1 MLKTWENRSVIS
13 ANLLN
18 PAFCG
23 EVIRRT
29 IWGYNSI
36 TDNEKIPFSLLSLI
50 LPIVLHKETREK
62 MPLRSSTYFHSWVEE
77 NEYLFIDFANRVKQL
92 QPYSKESIMFLLNY
106 NSITIT
112 DSGTIDIIEPYRKK
126 TLKGYSLEEVKQIL
140 VKAELLGRWFRLTG
154 NPQTI
159 YMFLKI
165 KP

>member
-1 MLKTWENRSVIS
+1 MIAWKDRSVIS

-29 IWGYNSI
+29 IWGYNSNNE
-36 TDNEKIPFSLLSLI
+36 DEKIPFSLLSLI
-50 LPIVLHKETREK
+50 LPIILHKETREK
-62 MPLRSSTYFHSWVEE
+62 MPLRSSTYFHSWVEAH
-77 NEYLFIDFANRVKQL
+77 EYLFINFANRAKQL
-92 QPYSKESIMFLLNY
+92 QPYTKESIMFLLKY
-106 NSITIT
+106 NSIRIT
-112 DSGTIDIIEPYRKK
+112 DDGTIEVVEPYRKK
-126 TLKGYSLEEVKQIL
+126 TPRGLMIEEVKQIL
-140 VKAELLGRWFRLTG
+140 IKAELLGRWFRITG